1 MDRTQRTEQREFLG
15 VGWKFPLQVT
25 PTGTI
30 AQAKYEQRI
39 EESIYLI
46 LSTAKG
52 ERLMLPAFGCGI
64 HELVFAANNTTT
76 IALAVQK
83 VREALVAF
91 EPRIDVLD
99 ISAESAPDQLNL
111 LLIRIN
117 YRVRAN
123 NARGNLVYPFY
134 ISESA

>member
-1 MDRTQRTEQREFLG
+1 MSSIQRNSQREFLG

-25 PTGTI
+25 PVGTI

-52 ERLMLPAFGCGI
+52 ERLMLPEFGAGI
-64 HELVFAANNTTT
+64 HELIFAANSTTT
-76 IALAVQK
+76 IALVVNK
-83 VREALVAF
+83 VREALVAY

-99 ISAESAPDQLNL
+99 ISA
-111 LLIRIN
+111 
-117 YRVRAN
+117 
-123 NARGNLVYPFY
+123 
-134 ISESA
+134 